1 MRRWWTASGG
11 RPQHD
16 PRLPRPVSPALHRDG
31 RRDGLRLVV
40 GNGLAL
46 AGVAAVMPY
55 PDPQIVWHMV
65 PLPQGPTCIVLA
77 LLAVLVVTLV
87 MSGEG

>member
-1 MRRWWTASGG
+1 
-11 RPQHD
+11 
-16 PRLPRPVSPALHRDG
+16 
-31 RRDGLRLVV
+31 VV